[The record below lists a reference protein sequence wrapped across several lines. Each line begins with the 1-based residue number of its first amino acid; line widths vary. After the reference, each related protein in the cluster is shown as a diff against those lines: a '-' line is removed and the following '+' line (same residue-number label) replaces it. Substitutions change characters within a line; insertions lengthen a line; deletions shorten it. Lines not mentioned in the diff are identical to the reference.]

1 MMNKLVKISYDNMMD
16 AFVPPQ
22 PGELGEEFFAGL
34 FDDVPLNG
42 LDADM
47 YTPLVNSVNQ
57 NRVLDMRFK
66 LVRTEFL
73 SDSFESSEKRV
84 CGGMYATN
92 SQHIA
97 TDRPDWSIVELTVEC
112 KRGDTQDDPFS
123 DDERSIFYP
132 MSIPRRE
139 NLEQILSYSNLIFER
154 QQRTHHF
161 TVMVCGTYARL
172 VRWDRSGAVFSERF
186 NYKTEPH
193 KLGRFFWRFSR
204 MSPDARGH
212 DGTATRVLPGSADY
226 KIMTARQSQVLP
238 IGDHAR
244 RLFKDSLK
252 EDWPWWRLE
261 VVDENGS
268 HQFLVGCPNFVAPGV
283 IGRGTRGY
291 VALDVTDPDPAK
303 CVFVYLKDC
312 WRVVHERSEREGGI
326 LGYLNERGVKRIP
339 TRHCDGDIA
348 SQVTMTQDVW
358 KKLNPKKVEQCSLKI
373 HQHYRLVVK
382 EVGIPLREFTNAK
395 QLVTVIKECVQ
406 AHEDAYLNAGVLH
419 RDISAGNLLMYPI
432 EPQIKGS
439 RPRFRGLLAD
449 WELSKRI
456 STVAQPARHPDR
468 TGTWQFMSVSALNDP
483 SKQIEIPDEL
493 ESFFHT
499 LLWFAIRYLPNNCV
513 NVGDFMTNYF
523 DGGEKDPWHPDEY
536 ACGRTK
542 ESVITSGVITLP
554 TSIELQFLLP
564 PGSLARVPD
573 QPSIAASSST
583 KSKPVPTDIPALDKH
598 PISKLIETL
607 LTWFSAR
614 YQLGVLDRK
623 AAAEQKAA
631 LIRPTFTE
639 EDADRDGDDALR
651 EEMAARKNKGQAWI
665 TRKADRAR
673 LEEDAANLLSH
684 EPMIVLMI
692 ERLLDSEVVWPVND
706 KTEDQLLK
714 DYNSDKTQ
722 TLKRRPAT
730 HDGDELYGAPQ
741 SASKRPCTTGFRA

>member
-1 MMNKLVKISYDNMMD
+1 MDKLVKLTYDDMTD
-16 AFVPPQ
+16 LFVPSQ
-22 PGELGEEFFAGL
+22 PGEPGDEFFVGL

-42 LDADM
+42 LEADM
-47 YTPLVNSVNQ
+47 YGPLVNSVNQ

-84 CGGMYATN
+84 CGGLYATN

-226 KIMTARQSQVLP
+226 EVMTARQSQVLP

-303 CVFVYLKDC
+303 YVFVYLKDC
-312 WRVVHERSEREGGI
+312 WRVVHERSEREGSI

-339 TRHCDGDIA
+339 TRHCDGDMV

-358 KKLNPKKVEQCSLKI
+358 KKLNPKKAEQCSLKTQ
-373 HQHYRLVVK
+373 QHYRLVVK

-406 AHEDAYLNAGVLH
+406 GTCHLNAGVLH
-419 RDISAGNLLMYPI
+419 RDISAGNLLMYPV
-432 EPQIKGS
+432 EPQPKGS
-439 RPRFRGLLAD
+439 RPGFRGLLAD

-523 DGGEKDPWHPDEY
+523 DDREKNPWNPDEY

-542 ESVITSGVITLP
+542 ESAITSGVITLP

-564 PGSLARVPD
+564 PGSREHVPI
-573 QPSIAASSST
+573 QPPTAPSSST
-583 KSKPVPTDIPALDKH
+583 KAKLTPICVSTLDKH
-598 PISKLIETL
+598 PISKLLETVL
-607 LTWFSAR
+607 GWFSAR
-614 YQLGVLDRK
+614 YQLRELDRK
-623 AAAEQKAA
+623 AAAERKTA

-639 EDADRDGDDALR
+639 EDVDRDGDDALR
-651 EEMAARKNKGQAWI
+651 EEIAAMQDNVPGWI
-665 TRKADRAR
+665 THTADRAR

-684 EPMIVLMI
+684 NPMIITML
-692 ERLLDSEVVWPVND
+692 RHLLDSEVVWPLND
-706 KTEDQLLK
+706 KTEDQLQDHYGSK
-714 DYNSDKTQ
+714 KMRM
-722 TLKRRPAT
+722 LKRLCR
-730 HDGDELYGAPQ
+730 
-741 SASKRPCTTGFRA
+741 SSI